1 MVARP
6 TTLHP
11 QPIRSS
17 MQFPESRPEPVDPTL
32 RHPLSRRH
40 LLRGLVA
47 MAFGGAMAPMDSV
60 AAAVSGTASINAFL
74 EEYARFLSKQRLRH
88 ITVEQ
93 VIGAHLKCRG
103 PVKNTPPPRSLWR
116 NIVPTLRVADR
127 LVRELDVPLVE
138 IISAYR
144 SKSYNARCPGACRDS
159 MHTRNLA
166 LDLRYAASPRRV
178 ADAAAALRAKG
189 LFEGGIGRYGSF
201 THVDTRGTNVDWR
214 GH

>member
-1 MVARP
+1 
-6 TTLHP
+6 
-11 QPIRSS
+11 
-17 MQFPESRPEPVDPTL
+17 
-32 RHPLSRRH
+32 
-40 LLRGLVA
+40 
-47 MAFGGAMAPMDSV
+47 MAPMESV

-74 EEYARFLSKQRLRH
+74 EDYARFIAKQRLRH

-144 SKSYNARCPGACRDS
+144 SKSYNARCPGACRG
-159 MHTRNLA
+159 RAGRCCWWPLP
-166 LDLRYAASPRRV
+166 ASPCSRP
-178 ADAAAALRAKG
+178 RA
-189 LFEGGIGRYGSF
+189 GRCGKTTS
-201 THVDTRGTNVDWR
+201 RS
-214 GH
+214 